1 MMANRKKITI
11 DDSVT
16 GDIGYQAIVE
26 HINEGIVIVKEG
38 KIEFANSAFFEIC
51 RKKPADVLGRPFL
64 DLIAPADTK
73 TVSTFLSARATT
85 DILPDRIE
93 FTMKRPDE
101 DGIMEMKVN
110 IIQCAGSLSVLGALT
125 DITERRKTRLEL
137 LKMKDRLE
145 SILHSMNDVVVSFS
159 PNDRSI
165 VAINPAVEA
174 LYGAPMRDFR
184 SGRKHIMDFVHPDD
198 ADEVRSFYESIPK
211 FEFAELSYRIM
222 DINDELKWV
231 SDEGRLVY
239 GEMGRVR
246 RIDHVIRDITEE
258 KLAVDALRQSEEKYR
273 SFFEST
279 KDMAYAVKPD
289 GTFTDINEAGVQLLG
304 YKSREEVIG
313 LNIRDAWVN
322 VSERDGL
329 LSELREKGFVDDKRA
344 RFKHK
349 DGKIIEVAITARA
362 KLSDAGDIIH
372 YEGLIHNITE
382 AMEDQRNRVLRN
394 AAGGMCHYLNSHLM
408 TLLIAKDCMEEDI
421 ASLQEVLQT
430 FGNREIGSKPAAKIK
445 ESLISLKENTS
456 SLGDAYEKISRV
468 TNAFNSAFLT
478 YTEESYLDRTIL
490 DIFHSME
497 EKNPPQ
503 DKK

>member
-1 MMANRKKITI
+1 MTKHTMITNI
-11 DDSVT
+11 ENSCN
-16 GDIGYQAIVE
+16 GDIGYQGIVE
-26 HINEGIVIVKEG
+26 HINEGIVIIKDG
-38 KIEFANSAFFEIC
+38 RIEFANRAFFEIC
-51 RKKPADVLGRPFL
+51 RKNPEDVLGASFL
-64 DLIAPADTK
+64 DLIAPADRK
-73 TVSTFLSARATT
+73 TVATFLSARSTT

-93 FTMKRPDE
+93 FSMKRADE
-101 DGIMEMKVN
+101 DGVMEMKVN
-110 IIQCAGSLSVLGALT
+110 ILQCAGSLSVLGALT

-159 PNDRSI
+159 PKDRSI
-165 VAINPAVEA
+165 LAINPAVEA

-184 SGRKHIMDFVHPDD
+184 SGKKHIMDFVHPDD
-198 ADEVRSFYESIPK
+198 ADNVRAFYESVPE

-222 DINDELKWV
+222 DINEQLKWV

-258 KLAVDALRQSEEKYR
+258 KLALDALRQSEEKYR

-279 KDMAYAVKPD
+279 KDMAYAVTPD
-289 GTFTDINEAGVQLLG
+289 GTFMDINEAGIGLLG
-304 YKSREEVIG
+304 FQSREEVIG
-313 LNIRDAWVN
+313 RNIKDAWVDI
-322 VSERDGL
+322 SERDGL
-329 LSELREKGFVDDKRA
+329 LSELREQGFVDDKRA
-344 RFKHK
+344 RFKDK
-349 DGKIIEVAITARA
+349 NGKIIEVAITARA
-362 KLSDAGDIIH
+362 KIGEAGDLIH

-394 AAGGMCHYLNSHLM
+394 AAGGLCHYLNSHLM
-408 TLLIAKDCMEEDI
+408 TLLFAKDCMEEDI
-421 ASLQEVLQT
+421 EALRRLLQT
-430 FGNREIGSKPAAKIK
+430 PANMNLNEKTTSNIN
-445 ESLISLKENTS
+445 ENLTSLKES
-456 SLGDAYEKISRV
+456 ILSVGDAYKRIARI

-497 EKNPPQ
+497 KDNLSESE
-503 DKK
+503 